1 MSVIE
6 RCTLLRFSFVE
17 NSKVRVMGVIYPTES
32 SHAGGAADSYNSP
45 SSQWMDGTRFIT
57 SI

>member
-17 NSKVRVMGVIYPTES
+17 NPKVRVMGVIYPTES
-32 SHAGGAADSYNSP
+32 SHAGGAADTYNSP
-45 SSQWMDGTRFIT
+45 SS
-57 SI
+57 